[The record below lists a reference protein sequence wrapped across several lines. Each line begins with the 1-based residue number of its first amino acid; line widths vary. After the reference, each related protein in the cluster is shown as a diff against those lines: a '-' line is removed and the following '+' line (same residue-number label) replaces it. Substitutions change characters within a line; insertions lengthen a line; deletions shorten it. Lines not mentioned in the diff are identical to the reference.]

1 MKTVDREHTPS
12 DPPSAKWYC
21 LLCVHMQ
28 SSVCLGGDWGQDR
41 RKLLDSGG
49 VGIAEVSSPVL
60 SVGMKP
66 IGPSVHSVF
75 CSLYLN
81 LISLTHSQLTCIHT
95 HTHTQ
100 FRDNTQTKHCK
111 IHRGYSA
118 VHINHMLANAHS
130 TYTWLT
136 HTSVWLQPGKQT
148 QLFAQLKVS
157 QSWASQNLLWT
168 LKSRTDRQAHM
179 HTASHT
185 HATWM

>member
-1 MKTVDREHTPS
+1 MTHPVQNDI
-12 DPPSAKWYC
+12 
-21 LLCVHMQ
+21 V
-28 SSVCLGGDWGQDR
+28 SSVCTCRAVFASVVTEVRIGG
-41 RKLLDSGG
+41 KLLDSGG

-60 SVGMKP
+60 SVGMKL

-130 TYTWLT
+130 T
-136 HTSVWLQPGKQT
+136 
-148 QLFAQLKVS
+148 
-157 QSWASQNLLWT
+157 
-168 LKSRTDRQAHM
+168 
-179 HTASHT
+179 
-185 HATWM
+185 